1 MATSATSFP
10 VPSVLGNLQNTEANL
25 EALAGKSLNVEDIF
39 VEEELEVK
47 REEKEEDLEGKK
59 EEKLE
64 GKREEKEEELEW
76 KREEEGKKEEGKES
90 EIEED
95 LKDNKIFTD
104 VKGFFNP
111 QSRALQVSC
120 LLIKKLLVRNSCFFL
135 LGPHI
140 SAFLI

>member
-1 MATSATSFP
+1 

-39 VEEELEVK
+39 VEQELEVK
-47 REEKEEDLEGKK
+47 REEEKGKEKEKEG
-59 EEKLE
+59 
-64 GKREEKEEELEW
+64 KEEESTM
-76 KREEEGKKEEGKES
+76 GKS

-111 QSRALQVSC
+111 QSRALQVSY
-120 LLIKKLLVRNSCFFL
+120 LQY
-135 LGPHI
+135 
-140 SAFLI
+140 

>member
-1 MATSATSFP
+1 MAPSAPSFP

-47 REEKEEDLEGKK
+47 RE
-59 EEKLE
+59 
-64 GKREEKEEELEW
+64 KEEEV
-76 KREEEGKKEEGKES
+76 KREEEEGKKEEGKKEKS

-111 QSRALQVSC
+111 QSRALQVSY
-120 LLIKKLLVRNSCFFL
+120 LLI
-135 LGPHI
+135 
-140 SAFLI
+140 

>member
-1 MATSATSFP
+1 

-47 REEKEEDLEGKK
+47 REEEE
-59 EEKLE
+59 EEKREELE
-64 GKREEKEEELEW
+64 VKREEEKEEG
-76 KREEEGKKEEGKES
+76 KRVEKEGKEEDMMEKS

-111 QSRALQVSC
+111 QSRALQVSY
-120 LLIKKLLVRNSCFFL
+120 LFIYLFKNY
-135 LGPHI
+135 
-140 SAFLI
+140 

>member
-1 MATSATSFP
+1 MATSAPSFP

-39 VEEELEVK
+39 VEQELEVK
-47 REEKEEDLEGKK
+47 REKV
-59 EEKLE
+59 
-64 GKREEKEEELEW
+64 
-76 KREEEGKKEEGKES
+76 EGKEKEKEGEEEESTMGKS

-111 QSRALQVSC
+111 QRRALQVSY
-120 LLIKKLLVRNSCFFL
+120 LLI
-135 LGPHI
+135 
-140 SAFLI
+140 

>member
-1 MATSATSFP
+1 MASSAPSFP

-47 REEKEEDLEGKK
+47 REE
-59 EEKLE
+59 EEK
-64 GKREEKEEELEW
+64 
-76 KREEEGKKEEGKES
+76 GKEDMMGKS
-90 EIEED
+90 GIEED

-111 QSRALQVSC
+111 QSRALQVFSL
-120 LLIKKLLVRNSCFFL
+120 LLIGRKPVFFWIWFRIDQRL
-135 LGPHI
+135 
-140 SAFLI
+140 

>member
-1 MATSATSFP
+1 MATSAPSFP
-10 VPSVLGNLQNTEANL
+10 VPSVLGNLQNTETNL

-47 REEKEEDLEGKK
+47 REE
-59 EEKLE
+59 
-64 GKREEKEEELEW
+64 EEEE
-76 KREEEGKKEEGKES
+76 RGEKEEGKEESVMGKS

-111 QSRALQVSC
+111 QSRALQVSY
-120 LLIKKLLVRNSCFFL
+120 LLI
-135 LGPHI
+135 
-140 SAFLI
+140 

>member
-1 MATSATSFP
+1 MATSAPSFP

-47 REEKEEDLEGKK
+47 KE
-59 EEKLE
+59 
-64 GKREEKEEELEW
+64 
-76 KREEEGKKEEGKES
+76 EEEGKEESTMEKS

-111 QSRALQVSC
+111 QSRALQVSY
-120 LLIKKLLVRNSCFFL
+120 LLI
-135 LGPHI
+135 
-140 SAFLI
+140 